1 MLMPRPRKPVMM
13 GMALGAPGGRARAA
27 FRAGRVSAYST
38 SAFWKSSVVVM
49 PMLNASCCRVA
60 TPCKYW
66 KAQAQLNATLL
77 NSECSLSRQRQA
89 GGRYQVHDDNAHID
103 AHVQRY

>member
-1 MLMPRPRKPVMM
+1 MI

-27 FRAGRVSAYST
+27 FRAGRVSSYST

-60 TPCKYW
+60 TPCTVSAAVRCADFLK
-66 KAQAQLNATLL
+66 
-77 NSECSLSRQRQA
+77 
-89 GGRYQVHDDNAHID
+89 QVLFSKGS
-103 AHVQRY
+103 VPKP